1 MCHEEA
7 SLEDCGGITKNEIH
21 VAIAAKLFVNL
32 GVKFILVT
40 LERATVHDR
49 SVWAAAKWH

>member
-49 SVWAAAKWH
+49 SV